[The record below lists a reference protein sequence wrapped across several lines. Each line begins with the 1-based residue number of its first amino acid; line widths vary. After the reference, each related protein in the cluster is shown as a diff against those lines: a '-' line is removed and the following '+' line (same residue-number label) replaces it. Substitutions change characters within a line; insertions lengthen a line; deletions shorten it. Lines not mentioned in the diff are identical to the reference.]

1 MTVSTGAIDHCS
13 EWAPPAPLARCHGE
27 SVLDARFR
35 VEATDFRVEELPAFA
50 PSGAGEHLLLEIEKT
65 GMNTAFVAGLLARWA
80 GVAPMAVS
88 YAGMKDRHAVTR
100 QRFSVHL
107 PKRQAPALDTLS
119 AEGLRVLAT
128 DWHARKLQ
136 RGALAGN
143 RFVLVLREVNGDRDA
158 IEARLA
164 TIQRGGV
171 ANYFGEQR
179 FGHDGGNLDAA
190 QSMFAG
196 RRVGREQRSILLS
209 AARSALFNAVL
220 HARVQSG
227 TWDTGVDGDVWMLA
241 GSRSVFGP
249 EPFSAELRERVASHD
264 IHPAGPL
271 WGRGGLRQSEPA
283 SARMLAA
290 LAGSEAIRDGLE
302 RAGLNMEYRALRLVP
317 SNMDWQWLDATT
329 LRLGFELPPG
339 AYATSVL
346 YALGICR

>member
-241 GSRSVFGP
+241 GS
-249 EPFSAELRERVASHD
+249 
-264 IHPAGPL
+264 
-271 WGRGGLRQSEPA
+271 
-283 SARMLAA
+283 
-290 LAGSEAIRDGLE
+290 EAIRDGLE

>member
-1 MTVSTGAIDHCS
+1 MS
-13 EWAPPAPLARCHGE
+13 ESADRSQWAPPAPLARCHGE
-27 SVLDARFR
+27 AVLTARFR
-35 VEATDFRVEELPAFA
+35 VEPADFRVEELPAFA
-50 PSGAGEHLLLEIEKT
+50 PSGEGEHLLLEIEKT

-88 YAGMKDRHAVTR
+88 YAGMKDRHAITR

-107 PKRQAPALDTLS
+107 PKRQAPALDTLPS
-119 AEGLRVLAT
+119 EGLRVLAS

-143 RFVLVLREVNGDRDA
+143 RFVLVLREVSGDREA
-158 IEARLA
+158 IQMRLA
-164 TIQRGGV
+164 LIQCGGV

-179 FGHDGGNLDAA
+179 FGQDGGNLDAA
-190 QSMFAG
+190 RAMFAG
-196 RRVGREQRSILLS
+196 RRAGREQRSILLS

-220 HARVQSG
+220 HARVRSA
-227 TWDTGVDGDVWMLA
+227 TWDTGVDGDLWVLA

-249 EPFSAELRERVASHD
+249 EPFSAQLRARVDVHD

-271 WGRGGLRQSEPA
+271 WGCGDLRQGEPA
-283 SARMLAA
+283 ATQIRAA

-302 RAGLNMEYRALRLVP
+302 RAGLNMESRALRLLP
-317 SNMDWQWLDATT
+317 AAMDWQWLDAST
-329 LRLGFELPPG
+329 LQLGFELPPG

-346 YALGICR
+346 YALGTVVS

>member
-1 MTVSTGAIDHCS
+1 M
-13 EWAPPAPLARCHGE
+13 WAPPAPLARCHGE
-27 SVLDARFR
+27 AVFAARFR
-35 VEATDFRVEELPAFA
+35 VEPADFQVEELPAFA
-50 PSGAGEHLLLEIEKT
+50 PSGAGEHLLLDIEKT

-80 GVAPMAVS
+80 GVVPMAVS

-107 PKRQAPALDTLS
+107 PKRQAPALDTLQV
-119 AEGLRVLAT
+119 EGLRVLAS

-143 RFVLVLREVNGDRDA
+143 RFVLVLREVSGDRDA
-158 IEARLA
+158 IEARLRQ
-164 TIQRGGV
+164 IQRDGV

-190 QSMFAG
+190 RAMFAG
-196 RRVGREQRSILLS
+196 RRAGREQRSILLS

-220 HARVQSG
+220 HARVQAG
-227 TWDTGVDGDVWMLA
+227 TWNAGVDGDVWMLA

-249 EPFSAELRERVASHD
+249 EPFSAELRARAQAHD

-271 WGRGGLRQSEPA
+271 WGRGGLRQGEPA
-283 SARMLAA
+283 ATQMLAA

-302 RAGLNMEYRALRLVP
+302 RAGLSMESRALRLLP
-317 SNMDWQWLDATT
+317 AAMDWQWRDANT

-339 AYATSVL
+339 AYATAL
-346 YALGICR
+346 LHALGTAVS